1 MANFCLPKI
10 STEKFL
16 QALKN
21 GTINPDKMIDM
32 TSSERRDFFSKIVGE
47 DHAREVNALFESK
60 LLLKDQKRGLVSWAK
75 KVSGISEAV
84 RTDLLSKIE
93 RMDKVLTAHD
103 EEAFLE
109 DLAAKKLGTDVTFEE
124 AQHITEGAKSVLDAK
139 EKIDPESPDGS
150 SERVEY
156 GLKYEEFRQYVA
168 ELKSSNAKP
177 TFKEWITSPGKV
189 FNSVAGTT
197 KSILASFDNSYFG
210 RQGIKTLYTNPD
222 IWAKAFV
229 KSWGDIGKEIA
240 GVDAMKAL
248 KADIYS
254 RKNAINNKYDRMGL
268 DIGINSEEAFPSTL
282 PERIPILGR
291 LYKASES
298 AFNGAALR
306 MRADLADR
314 ILEKAEHFGINTL
327 DAKEVGPIGDLVNSL
342 TGRGK
347 TTIFSPKG
355 AEITNNVFFS
365 VKFLKSNFDT
375 LTLHTFSTIE
385 NPATRAFVRRQ
396 AALNLVKIVAA
407 TGGLLFAANAIHP
420 GSAELDPRSSNFGKI
435 KVGKSKFDVT
445 GGLGS
450 IVTLAAKLVTSSS
463 KSSTTGKVTALNS
476 GKFGAQTG
484 KDVVADFLTGKLS
497 PIAGVARDMFLTGQD
512 FNGDKIGLNGGSIL
526 IEGKNV
532 LLPLPLQTF
541 EQLQANDS
549 ADGLAL
555 MILDGLGFSVST
567 PTPPKKK

>member
-124 AQHITEGAKSVLDAK
+124 AQHITEGVKAVQDAK
-139 EKIDPESPDGS
+139 EKIDPEAPDGS
-150 SERVEY
+150 AERVEY

-189 FNSVAGTT
+189 FNTIAGTT

-229 KSWGDIGKEIA
+229 KSWGDIGKEIM

-254 RKNAINNKYDRMGL
+254 RKNALNDKYNRMGL

-291 LYKASES
+291 LYKASEA

-435 KVGKSKFDVT
+435 KVGKSKFDIT

-450 IVTLAAKLVTSSS
+450 IVTLGAKLVTSSS
-463 KSSTTGKVTALNS
+463 KSSTTGKVTPLNS

-497 PIAGVARDMFLTGQD
+497 PIAGVVRDMFLTGDD

-541 EQLQANDS
+541 EQLQSTDS
-549 ADGLAL
+549 ANSLAL